1 MLYVF
6 IEHIYINNINRLRL
20 LSNETVSSEAMSD
33 KTVSDNTV
41 SNKTVSD
48 NTVSDGSRVGN
59 GNGASHSMG
68 NGMGNSVAD
77 HSVSNTDNIRVSGS
91 AVVGDLGDVAS
102 GIVGVVVHVLDA
114 AVGKVD
120 RVGAVPHTGAIVRL
134 SLLES
139 GAGVVIVDAVLVGV
153 GGNLGKIVVADSVGD
168 GVVDGVSDRV
178 CHCVHHGC
186 SNCHSMADTVADQTM
201 AKTVA
206 KELGGRRSGGGKGSD
221 AQEGLMG

>member
-6 IEHIYINNINRLRL
+6 IEHKYINKINRLRL
-20 LSNETVSSEAMSD
+20 LSNKTVSSEAVSD

-153 GGNLGKIVVADSVGD
+153 GGNLGEIVEADSMGD
-168 GVVDGVSDRV
+168 RVDGVSDRV

-221 AQEGLMG
+221 AQEVLMG